1 MTLNKKISSSNYIFF
16 TNFVFGLFPIT
27 FILGNLITNIN
38 ILLFCFLG
46 IFYLKSRILEIKFDF
61 PTKIIFIFFLIIL
74 FSTTLSFVKSFYYEG
89 YEHDNLLKLVKSIS
103 FFRFFLMLIIVCLLS
118 EFGVLNFK
126 YFFLTAVFS
135 PILISSD
142 IIYQYFFGFNIIGLE
157 GYFHHNSSF
166 FGDEWIAGGFIQN
179 FSFFSVLFLAFK
191 LKDKKFL
198 KFILITSLICL
209 LGAGILFSGNRM
221 PLILFLLGLIIIF
234 FLSKKL
240 KKIIPA
246 SFLILFIIFWIVGS
260 FDNHI
265 KKSYLSFYSNIKNI
279 TVNLEEISTENKSN
293 IKLKEEKKW
302 LPESNSFKK
311 LILTGIDTW
320 KFDKIFGN
328 GIKSFRDDCIKVNMN
343 KKNRMCASHPHNY
356 YIEILTEIGIIGFI
370 ITMIMG
376 VSFIVFLF
384 RNFKFLNDDSQG
396 KLILIASIT
405 SLILEVFPFKQTGSI
420 FTTNNA
426 AYIILIASIILS
438 QRKLLNK

>member
-16 TNFVFGLFPIT
+16 TNLVFGFFPIT

-74 FSTTLSFVKSFYYEG
+74 FSTTLSFVKSLYYDG
-89 YEHDNLLKLVKSIS
+89 YEHDNLLKLVKSIL

-209 LGAGILFSGNRM
+209 LGVGILFSGNRM

-234 FLSKKL
+234 FLTKKL

-246 SFLILFIIFWIVGS
+246 SFLILFIIFWIAGS

-265 KKSYLSFYSNIKNI
+265 KTSYLSFYSNIKNI
-279 TVNLEEISTENKSN
+279 TVDLEEISTENKSN

-320 KFDKIFGN
+320 KFNKIFGN

-356 YIEILTEIGIIGFI
+356 YIEILAEIGIIGFI

-376 VSFIVFLF
+376 VAFIVFLF

>member
-1 MTLNKKISSSNYIFF
+1 MILNKKIFNTNCIFF
-16 TNFVFGLFPIT
+16 TNFVFGFFPIS

-46 IFYLKSRILEIKFDF
+46 IFYLKSKILEIKFNF
-61 PTKIIFIFFLIIL
+61 SIKIIFIFFLIIF
-74 FSTTLSFVKSFYYEG
+74 FSTALSFIKSLYSDG
-89 YEHDNLLKLVKSIS
+89 YEYDNLLKLVKSIL
-103 FFRFFLMLIIVCLLS
+103 FFRFFLMLIIVCVLS
-118 EFGVLNFK
+118 ESGVLNFK

-135 PILISSD
+135 PILISFD

-191 LKDKKFL
+191 LKDKKLL

-209 LGAGILFSGNRM
+209 LGVGILFSGNRM
-221 PLILFLLGLIIIF
+221 PLILFLIGLIIIF

-246 SFLILFIIFWIVGS
+246 SFLILSIIFWIAGS

-265 KKSYLSFYSNIKNI
+265 KKSYLSFYLNVKNI
-279 TVNLEEISTENKSN
+279 MVDLDELSTENRSN
-293 IKLKEEKKW
+293 MKPKEEKKW
-302 LPESNSFKK
+302 LPTSNSLKK
-311 LILTGIDTW
+311 LIFTGVDTW
-320 KFDKIFGN
+320 KFNKIFGN

-343 KKNRMCASHPHNY
+343 KKNRLCASHPHNY
-356 YIEILTEIGIIGFI
+356 YIEILTETGIIGFI
-370 ITMIMG
+370 VIVIMG
-376 VSFIVFLF
+376 VAFIAFLF
-384 RNFKFLNDDSQG
+384 RNFKFLNDDSQK